1 MIDNIKNFFKLKLP
15 IPIIYTIIII
25 FYLTLIDS
33 QDSDYI
39 VEFLISHLFHSYKI
53 LKFIDLLNANIVRV
67 FWVILACIDNDT
79 ITKDNVYLHIIL
91 NNFRS
96 LTLYISALKLFTY
109 FLINYKTDIFINLKK
124 ILIVIMA
131 IAALY
136 IIFNFILKKI
146 YGNK

>member
-53 LKFIDLLNANIVRV
+53 LKFIDLLTANIVRV